1 MILVD
6 FMGGLHGNFFAYV
19 LNSLNPDFDRS
30 ILPFTKFGTSHIPYE
45 KKVAKA
51 GHYSAHN
58 LPVDNNDTVVS
69 ITVDESDCLLLNLL
83 CFGRS
88 GDYDFDLKNF
98 QIDFYNQIKNT
109 RFVNLVEPIQQ
120 AYNYDVTQHKDIPR
134 GILREYFKFGF
145 KDSKI
150 NGLYVLATQ
159 LKYLDR
165 GPSFNF
171 KKLYD
176 FDSFLETVSLV
187 GQPIDYD
194 WLKFLHSNF
203 VLGIN
208 ELNQAVQCQ
217 QVLEAI
223 KQQKNLPIDFNLL
236 QESWLNAIIE
246 NLHGIEMPFHQEQYF
261 NDTKT
266 ILQFLNRN

>member
-19 LNSLNPDFDRS
+19 LNSLDPEFDRS
-30 ILPFTKFGTSHIPYE
+30 ILPFTKSGTSHVPY
-45 KKVAKA
+45 KKTIAKA
-51 GHYSAHN
+51 AHYSAFN
-58 LPVDNNDTVVS
+58 LPVDDDDIVVS

-88 GDYDFDLKNF
+88 GDYNFDLKNF
-98 QIDFYNQIKNT
+98 QVDFYNQIKNT
-109 RFVNLVEPIQQ
+109 NFFNLVESIQQ
-120 AYNYDVTQHKDIPR
+120 SYGYDVTQHKDIPR

-150 NGLYVLATQ
+150 NGLYILANQ

-176 FDSFLETVSLV
+176 FDCFIEIINLV
-187 GQPIDYD
+187 GQRIDYR
-194 WLKFLHSNF
+194 WLKFLHSKF
-203 VLGIN
+203 VSNIK
-208 ELNQAVQCQ
+208 ELNQVAQCKHI
-217 QVLEAI
+217 LEAI

-236 QESWLNAIIE
+236 QESWLNAMIE
-246 NLHGIEMPFHQEQYF
+246 NLYEIEMPFHQEQYF
-261 NDTKT
+261 NNTEE
-266 ILQFLNRN
+266 ILQFIKS